1 MPAGERLRRSNE
13 TRLELWGIIIQCH
26 NQFDISWV
34 QLVTGRGFLLSRHAG
49 LRVEQRLQGDLP
61 RAEDPPVAQVG
72 RKVPHS
78 LYPSLPEVQGVRIV
92 LQELPNH
99 VGCGAPI
106 GSALGLNEYDVG
118 SLRREQNE
126 VNEAALIA
134 DLGLVQRNRAREAE
148 ESRIQ
153 CERLPDA
160 FLGVGSTR
168 VRHEHVTCRWT
179 IPAG

>member
-72 RKVPHS
+72 RKVPHP

-106 GSALGLNEYDVG
+106 GSALGLNEGDP
-118 SLRREQNE
+118 
-126 VNEAALIA
+126 
-134 DLGLVQRNRAREAE
+134 REAR
-148 ESRIQ
+148 S
-153 CERLPDA
+153 A
-160 FLGVGSTR
+160 
-168 VRHEHVTCRWT
+168 VRCMSL
-179 IPAG
+179 